1 MEHNCHA
8 KQRHQMDCG
17 PAQLET
23 SDPETWIPRGSP
35 LHPCLHTMPQG
46 TRNPGDLQ
54 DHLLL
59 KINSKNGC
67 LGIHFLNKVSELV
80 SKRTIPQKGKH

>member
-1 MEHNCHA
+1 MEHNFHA
-8 KQRHQMDCG
+8 KQQHQMDCG

-23 SDPETWIPRGSP
+23 SDPETWISPGSP
-35 LHPCLHTMPQG
+35 SHPCLHTMQQG

-59 KINSKNGC
+59 KINSKNYYV
-67 LGIHFLNKVSELV
+67 GIDILNNVSELA
-80 SKRTIPQKGKH
+80 SKRKVP

>member
-8 KQRHQMDCG
+8 KQQHQMDCG

-23 SDPETWIPRGSP
+23 SDPETWISPGSP
-35 LHPCLHTMPQG
+35 SHPCLHTMPQG
-46 TRNPGDLQ
+46 TRNLGDLQ

-59 KINSKNGC
+59 KINNKNDYV
-67 LGIHFLNKVSELV
+67 GINILSNVSELE
-80 SKRTIPQKGKH
+80 SKRKVP